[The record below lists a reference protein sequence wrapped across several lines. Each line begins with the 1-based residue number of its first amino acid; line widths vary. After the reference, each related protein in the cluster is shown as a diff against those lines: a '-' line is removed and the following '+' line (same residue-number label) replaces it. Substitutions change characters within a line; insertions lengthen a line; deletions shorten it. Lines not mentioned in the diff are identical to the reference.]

1 MIPYQRFVVVLGQRF
16 YDETAGNFTGNNYN
30 AIKHYT
36 YGSYRNAAQITYT
49 PNNWVNAAMAGIGDG
64 HNGGGPIWAIFDADA
79 VQRSHWGS
87 AVHVMLALRRCS
99 RQIVVTD
106 EELNGTDM
114 VGELL
119 GKGQRVADQP

>member
-1 MIPYQRFVVVLGQRF
+1 VQGGLLKCPRASPHTSRLRAL
-16 YDETAGNFTGNNYN
+16 TNCTG
-30 AIKHYT
+30 
-36 YGSYRNAAQITYT
+36 R
-49 PNNWVNAAMAGIGDG
+49 
-64 HNGGGPIWAIFDADA
+64 GPPRAPEPGAKD
-79 VQRSHWGS
+79 GS

-99 RQIVVTD
+99 RPIVVTD

>member
-1 MIPYQRFVVVLGQRF
+1 VIAHTKVDPNGYQ
-16 YDETAGNFTGNNYN
+16 TGNPMDTNIGN
-30 AIKHYT
+30 HA
-36 YGSYRNAAQITYT
+36 SD
-49 PNNWVNAAMAGIGDG
+49 VGINVGT
-64 HNGGGPIWAIFDADA
+64 NGYQSD
-79 VQRSHWGS
+79 GS

-99 RQIVVTD
+99 RPIVVTD